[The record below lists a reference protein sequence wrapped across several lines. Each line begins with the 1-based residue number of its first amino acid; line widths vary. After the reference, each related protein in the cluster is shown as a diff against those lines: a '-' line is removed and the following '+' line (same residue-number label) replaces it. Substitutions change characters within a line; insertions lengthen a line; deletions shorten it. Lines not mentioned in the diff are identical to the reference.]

1 MVTAVAFI
9 IYLFIIVSFGLYCY
23 NRLSLPFK
31 LLTYSVIVA
40 LILEIFSLILVVK
53 YRHNAPVIQV
63 ECITEYIF
71 FMLTFYFL
79 FIKKRIKD
87 IIAFCIIAG
96 TLLFLLNALFLQ
108 HFNEDFP
115 SYIYLLSHII
125 FVIFSLLM
133 FRQMLSYPLGIN
145 ISRQSVFW
153 FNTAILFYSTTM
165 FLNLG
170 LTNYYSEHNIDTHLI
185 FYFWYIVL
193 FIFYGLIAVSILL
206 DKKQLESNA

>member
-9 IYLFIIVSFGLYCY
+9 IYLFIIVSFGLYSY
-23 NRLSLPFK
+23 HHLSLPFK
-31 LLTYSVIVA
+31 LLICSVIVA
-40 LILEIFSLILVVK
+40 FILEIFSLIFVLK
-53 YRHNAPVIQV
+53 YKHNAPVIQL
-63 ECITEYIF
+63 ECVTEYIF
-71 FMLTFYFL
+71 FLLIFYYL
-79 FIKKRIKD
+79 FIKKQIKR
-87 IIAFCIIAG
+87 IIALCMIAG

-115 SYIYLLSHII
+115 SYIYILSHII
-125 FVIFSLLM
+125 FVIFSLLL
-133 FRQMLSYPLGIN
+133 FRQMLSYPLDIN

-170 LTNYYSEHNIDTHLI
+170 LTNYYTEHSISTHII

-193 FIFYGLIAVSILL
+193 FIFYSLIAVSILL
-206 DKKQLESNA
+206 DKKQQESNA